1 MTFNNATQT
10 QPIRRSLPLGL
21 LTAAVMVG
29 LSASGASAT
38 PALSITAVGI
48 GQSATGA
55 LADPAK
61 RTPDAVTVSAID
73 FKRGD
78 GGSGKL
84 ILKFSGNGAAPDLRN
99 MGSNVIVDV
108 GNAQLPAALQRPM
121 NVTDFATPVQRIEA
135 RATSSGTQLVLGT
148 QGNFESMAYQSG
160 NEYIVEIVPRAAA
173 ASVAKTSGKAP
184 AMGAVKSNAASSDA
198 GTRYSGKSVTFNF
211 QDVPVRTVLQLI
223 AEESGLNIVAAD
235 NVQGNVTLRLMNVPW
250 DQALDLV
257 LQAKSLDKRRNG
269 NVVWV
274 APQKEIADFEQAKE
288 DARINLEER
297 SEKVT
302 EYIPVNYASAEDIAK
317 LLTEESKGNQG
328 GGGGGGGGSQG
339 GQNSQDRGFL
349 SSRGSLSY
357 DKRTNTLLVVDIA
370 KKVDAIKKL
379 VQELDKP
386 VDQVVIEARIVIAN
400 ENVARELGAR
410 FGISGNRDNAYFS
423 GNLETNTTNNQS
435 IVSTDLANRN
445 EIARVNAANSKI
457 LNQYQSDTKAY
468 QNNLAAWQ
476 AKGDPTTAAPTPP
489 TQPTLETAKFLTNTI
504 TRGLMTNLPAVL
516 SGTSPGSL
524 ALSILNAGY
533 LLDVELSAIQ
543 TQGRGEVISNPRI
556 VTSNQKEA
564 VIRQGKE
571 IGYLTVSGGQGGN
584 VPTVQFKEA
593 LLELKVTPTITN
605 DGRVFL
611 NMGVKKDELDGMV
624 SLGSF
629 GSVPQIAKREVNTA
643 VLVEDGQTVV
653 IGGVYEFSDT
663 TELSKVPFL
672 GDIPVLGNLFRNKN
686 RSKSKAELLVFVT
699 PKVMR
704 VSQR

>member
-317 LLTEESKGNQG
+317 LLTEESKGNQ
-328 GGGGGGGGSQG
+328 GGGGGGGSQG